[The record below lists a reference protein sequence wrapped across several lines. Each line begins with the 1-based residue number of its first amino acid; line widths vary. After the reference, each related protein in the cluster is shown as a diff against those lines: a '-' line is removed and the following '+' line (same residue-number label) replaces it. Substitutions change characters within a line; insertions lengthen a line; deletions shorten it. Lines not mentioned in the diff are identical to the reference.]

1 MEKTQIWH
9 FSHRTIGDSLASHPP
24 GKKSTWSRS
33 NKAKMRCAV
42 LFPVGVHRICKEDT
56 RRTPGFLRTLFRV
69 KCSPFK
75 TRIGTLIILG
85 PVLSFFEIMF
95 FLNLWG
101 KTHQEK
107 KKKTTPANKKSLS
120 KKLAKSQV
128 VAKIGPLCCCYPV
141 FPFSSSGMTRSSGK
155 TPPRSSCRSTRK
167 KDRNSK

>member
-1 MEKTQIWH
+1 MVYFYLYIGISKCLPKKIRGMEKTQIWH

-75 TRIGTLIILG
+75 TRIGNRTNHLGTCLIIFWNH
-85 PVLSFFEIMF
+85 V
-95 FLNLWG
+95 FL
-101 KTHQEK
+101 KSVREDTPRK
-107 KKKTTPANKKSLS
+107 KEENNPRKQKKTFQKIS
-120 KKLAKSQV
+120 K
-128 VAKIGPLCCCYPV
+128 I
-141 FPFSSSGMTRSSGK
+141 SSG
-155 TPPRSSCRSTRK
+155 C
-167 KDRNSK
+167 